1 MSRRAIRGRK
11 ARKTRP
17 VRGGA
22 QPHLYPS
29 KLGTEAVFR
38 ERSGKR
44 RLSERVDGFRMAMDE
59 QGVSASL
66 VTRPVPRGCD
76 GAYNI
81 ASDLLQSGVDVV
93 IADVTTPVA
102 KLLTPLLAQAKVP
115 LVVANVGGHVPL
127 PADKSPYVL
136 HNSLLYWQASFA
148 AGKWAAGNLGRSAF
162 VAASLADSG

>member
-1 MSRRAIRGRK
+1 
-11 ARKTRP
+11 
-17 VRGGA
+17 
-22 QPHLYPS
+22 
-29 KLGTEAVFR
+29 
-38 ERSGKR
+38 
-44 RLSERVDGFRMAMDE
+44 MDE
-59 QGVSASL
+59 QAATASL

-102 KLLTPLLAQAKVP
+102 KLLTPLFAKAKVP

-127 PADKSPYVL
+127 PADRSPYVL

-148 AGKWAAGNLGRSAF
+148 AGKWTAGNLGRSAF
-162 VAASLADSG
+162 VAASLADSGLRESRTAAGALRRRPSRLSPRRARGRAPARSPA